1 MDKVLNKIGNAIQT
15 SWKWLEG
22 KKRRIAT
29 VSGIVM
35 AIAKPNTTV
44 YAVAQYAAAIFGSAD
59 LTSAAIKILPEGI
72 RKLKEK
78 K

>member
-1 MDKVLNKIGNAIQT
+1 MNKILSALHST
-15 SWKWLEG
+15 WKWLEG
-22 KKRRIAT
+22 KKRRIAA

-35 AIAKPNTTV
+35 AVTKPYTTAYQIAEYT
-44 YAVAQYAAAIFGSAD
+44 AAIFGSAD
-59 LTSAAIKILPEGI
+59 ITSAAIKKLPEGL